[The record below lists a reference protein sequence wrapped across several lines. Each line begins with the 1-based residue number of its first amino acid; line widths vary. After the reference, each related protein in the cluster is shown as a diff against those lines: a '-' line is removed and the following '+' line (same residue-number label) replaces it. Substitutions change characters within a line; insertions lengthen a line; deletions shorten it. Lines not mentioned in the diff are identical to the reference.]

1 MINYDHDNITLH
13 PICSTDLELLRG
25 WRNDSSVWN
34 WCRQFTLID
43 DVQQANWFERQSAD
57 RSIEMLLIKH
67 RGSSVGVCGL
77 TDIDYKN
84 RRAEFSLYIAPE
96 YQGKGL
102 AIPSLRSLFQY
113 GFLELNLQRIW
124 GECFEDNPAN
134 HIFEKLGME
143 KEGARRNFYFKNG
156 GYVDAI
162 LYSIDRAGCKWLIA
176 GCDDPY
182 LRGLVYEQ
190 VESDG

>member
-1 MINYDHDNITLH
+1 MISYDHNHITLH
-13 PICSTDLELLRG
+13 PVCSKHLDLLQG
-25 WRNDSSVWN
+25 WRNDPEVWD

-43 DVQQANWFERQSAD
+43 DVQQRNWFEKQSAD
-57 RSIEMLLIKH
+57 PTIEMLLIKH

-84 RRAEFSLYIAPE
+84 RRAEFSLYIGPE
-96 YQGKGL
+96 NQGKGL
-102 AIPSLRSLFQY
+102 STPALKTLFQY

-134 HIFEKLGME
+134 HIFKKLGME

-162 LYSIDRAGCKWLIA
+162 LWSVDRAGCRWLITE
-176 GCDDPY
+176 CDNPM
-182 LRGLVYEQ
+182 LPNLTYE
-190 VESDG
+190 EIPTDE